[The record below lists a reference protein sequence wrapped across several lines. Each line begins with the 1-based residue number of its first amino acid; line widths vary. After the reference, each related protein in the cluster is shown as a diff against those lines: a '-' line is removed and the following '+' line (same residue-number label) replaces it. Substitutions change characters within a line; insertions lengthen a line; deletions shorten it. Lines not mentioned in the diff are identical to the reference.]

1 MKEQLLEIGNSLLS
15 YLFNNIFSIFALI
28 ISIITLRRNSV
39 SLDFDSEKEGRWAY
53 LILLDSGESI
63 FNENGLYHTNVRII
77 NNSNFDLSYFDLKI
91 LDETNNKEMN
101 YYNNLQF
108 NVLNDIQNR
117 RAISLFDANSQNRAV
132 SLPQGSYG
140 LLKAHTVTSF
150 DFIVTPEPNT
160 SSLFIIMKVTTK
172 KGIFPRLKAGYIN
185 SKYHSFSVQIPVE
198 QSRKPDYEKFE
209 ENQQNH

>member
-15 YLFNNIFSIFALI
+15 YLFNNIFSIFALV

-39 SLDFDSEKEGRWAY
+39 SLDFDPEKEGRWAY

-77 NNSNFDLSYFDLKI
+77 NNSNFDLSYFDLRI
-91 LDETNNKEMN
+91 IDETNNKEMN

-108 NVLNDIQNR
+108 NALNDIQNR
-117 RAISLFDANSQNRAV
+117 RAISLFDANNQNRAV
-132 SLPQGSYG
+132 ILPQGNYG
-140 LLKAHTVTSF
+140 MLKAHTVTSF
-150 DFIVTPEPNT
+150 DFVVTPESNT
-160 SSLFIIMKVTTK
+160 TSIFIIMKVTTK
-172 KGIFPRLKAGYIN
+172 RGIFSRQKTGYIN
-185 SKYHSFSVQIPVE
+185 SKYRSFSVQIPVE

-209 ENQQNH
+209 ESRQNH